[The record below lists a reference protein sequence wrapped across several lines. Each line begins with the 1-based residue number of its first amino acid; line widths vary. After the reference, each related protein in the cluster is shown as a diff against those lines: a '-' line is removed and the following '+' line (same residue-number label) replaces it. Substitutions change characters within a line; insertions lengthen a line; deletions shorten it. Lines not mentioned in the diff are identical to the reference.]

1 MKKPKTK
8 KATTRCVDLMTKTCP
23 TCGKKFCRL
32 NWADYVYK
40 DGQKYYC
47 CYTYLYENRAT
58 ERAIQ
63 AVRSADLKT
72 LKRNEKKTYEQ
83 N

>member
-8 KATTRCVDLMTKTCP
+8 KTTNRCVDLMTKTCP

-40 DGQKYYC
+40 DGQKCYC
-47 CYTYLYENRAT
+47 CYTCMRVAQKSGQYKP
-58 ERAIQ
+58 
-63 AVRSADLKT
+63 SALRISK
-72 LKRNEKKTYEQ
+72 L
-83 N
+83 